1 MRQSSRPA
9 PVSDLS
15 DLSGT
20 QAVTHGH
27 AAAGI
32 DDPARRRFLQW
43 SALAVAAGFL
53 RFPLEAAASEA
64 GKVGA
69 VPLQDVRLKPSLFL
83 DSLLVNRRYLFEL
96 EPDRLLCN
104 FLKYAGLPPKGES
117 YGGWEGDTIS
127 GHTLGHYLSALSRL
141 HAQTGDAEAGRRI
154 DYIVSELARAQA
166 ADKDGYVGGFTRKN
180 DQGEVEGGKQ
190 VMEDVRRGTIKGSKF
205 NLNGSWS
212 PLYTQHKLFA
222 GLLDANAMAG
232 NRQAMD
238 VLVPMAGYFA
248 GVFDALDHAQMQQ
261 LLDTEFGGLNES
273 YLELGAR
280 TGQARWIG
288 IGKRLRHEKVVDP
301 AIAGHDALPHI
312 HANTQIP
319 KFIGEARRFEVAG
332 DADAAAAARFFWETV
347 TAHYSYVIGGNAD
360 REYFQQPDTIA
371 AFLTEQT
378 CEHCN
383 SYNML
388 KLTRHLYQW
397 TPQARYFDYYERTL
411 HNHTMAAQHPATGM
425 FTYMMPMIAGGER
438 GFSDRFDSFWC
449 CVGTGMEAHAQF
461 GDSIYWHDAQSL
473 YVNLYIPSVL
483 DWKERDFA
491 LDLDSGV
498 PDNGK
503 VRLQV
508 RRAGAKAPRR
518 LLLRVPGWSEGR
530 YRVRVNGAAQSGK
543 AMDGY
548 VVVERAWK
556 AGDVVEAEFATP
568 LRLEHAAGDADSVV
582 VMRGPLA
589 LAADLGPVGEPYDA
603 PDPALV
609 ADASPLSGFAELPEP
624 GTYLASTSRPEGLTF
639 VPFYAQHDRRSA
651 LYLKRMD
658 PAQWAQ
664 ESERR
669 QRQKAAFE
677 AMQASAVDVIRFGDD
692 ASEKAH
698 KLTSDTSF
706 GGEYRRQKCRDVRGK
721 GFVEFEMKGSERPL
735 ALRLRFWGSDKGRFN
750 ILVNGKQAVEVTVER
765 GQMIDF
771 VDRDYALP
779 HELTRAAKMLT
790 FRFEPQHGDTAGPL
804 FGGWLVPA

>member
-1 MRQSSRPA
+1 MPPSASSAARA
-9 PVSDLS
+9 PC
-15 DLSGT
+15 
-20 QAVTHGH
+20 THADH
-27 AAAGI
+27 AHGI

-43 SALAVAAGFL
+43 SALAVAAGLL

-64 GKVGA
+64 GRVSA

-83 DSLLVNRRYLFEL
+83 DSLRVNRGYLFEL

-127 GHTLGHYLSALSRL
+127 GHTLGHYLSALSQL
-141 HAQTGDAEAGRRI
+141 QAQTGDAEAARRI
-154 DYIVSELARAQA
+154 DYIVAELARAQA
-166 ADKDGYVGGFTRKN
+166 ADRDGYVGGFTRKN
-180 DQGEVEGGKQ
+180 EQGEIEGGKQ
-190 VMEDVRRGTIKGSKF
+190 VMEEVRRGIIKGGKF
-205 NLNGSWS
+205 SLNGSWS

-222 GLLDANAMAG
+222 GLLDAQALAG
-232 NRQAMD
+232 NPQALQ
-238 VLVPMAGYFA
+238 VLLPMAGYFA

-273 YLELGAR
+273 FLELGAR
-280 TGQARWIG
+280 TGDPRWIA
-288 IGKRLRHEKVVDP
+288 IGKRLRHEKVIDP
-301 AIAGHDALPHI
+301 ASAGQDALPHI

-319 KFIGEARRFEVAG
+319 KFIGEARQFEVAG

-360 REYFQQPDTIA
+360 REYFQEPDTIA

-411 HNHTMAAQHPATGM
+411 HNHTMAAQHPGTGM
-425 FTYMMPMIAGGER
+425 FAYMMPMIAGGARE
-438 GFSDRFDSFWC
+438 FSGRFDAFWC

-483 DWKERDFA
+483 DWKQRDFA
-491 LDLDSGV
+491 LELDSGV
-498 PDNGK
+498 PDHGR
-503 VRLQV
+503 VRLKV
-508 RRAGAKAPRR
+508 RRAGAGAPRR
-518 LLLRVPGWSEGR
+518 LLLRVPGWSQGR
-530 YRVRVNGAAQSGK
+530 FRVRVNGATQA
-543 AMDGY
+543 ARAVDGY
-548 VVVERAWK
+548 VVLARAWK
-556 AGDVVEAEFATP
+556 AGDLIEAEFDMP
-568 LRLEHAAGDADSVV
+568 LRLEHAAGDAESVV

-589 LAADLGPVGEPYDA
+589 LAADLGPVSEPYDA

-609 ADASPLSGFAELPEP
+609 ADASPLSGFVALPEP
-624 GTYLASTSRPEGLTF
+624 GHYRAGSSRPQGLTF
-639 VPFYAQHDRRSA
+639 VPFYAQHERRSA

-658 PAQWAQ
+658 AAQWQ
-664 ESERR
+664 RESERR
-669 QRQKAAFE
+669 RERQAAFE
-677 AMQASAVDVIRFGDD
+677 AMQASAIDLIRFGDE
-692 ASEKAH
+692 ASEQAH
-698 KLTSDTSF
+698 RLSSDTSF

-721 GFVEFEMKGSERPL
+721 GFVEFEMKGSEQPL
-735 ALRLRFWGSDKGRFN
+735 VLRLRFWGSDKGRFN
-750 ILVNGKQAVEVTVER
+750 ILVNGQLAVEVQVER
-765 GQMIDF
+765 GEVIDF
-771 VDRDYALP
+771 VDRDYPLP
-779 HELTRAAKMLT
+779 ARLTRGAGVLR
-790 FRFEPQHGDTAGPL
+790 FRFEPQQGDTAGPL
-804 FGGWLVPA
+804 FGGWLIRAQV

>member
-1 MRQSSRPA
+1 MPTA
-9 PVSDLS
+9 I
-15 DLSGT
+15 G
-20 QAVTHGH
+20 
-27 AAAGI
+27 
-32 DDPARRRFLQW
+32 DPARRRFLQW
-43 SALAVAAGFL
+43 SALAVAAGLL
-53 RFPLEAAASEA
+53 RFPLEAAAAEA
-64 GKVGA
+64 GKVVA
-69 VPLQDVRLKPSLFL
+69 VPLQDVKLKPSLFL
-83 DSLLVNRRYLFEL
+83 DSLLTNRRYLFEL

-127 GHTLGHYLSALSRL
+127 GHTLGHYLSALSKL
-141 HAQTGDAEAGRRI
+141 HAQTGDAEAKRRI
-154 DYIVSELARAQA
+154 DHIVAELARAQA

-180 DQGEVEGGKQ
+180 DQGGIESGKS
-190 VMEDVRRGTIKGSKF
+190 VMEDVRRGVINGSKF

-222 GLLDANAMAG
+222 GLLDAHALAG
-232 NRQAMD
+232 SAQALQ

-273 YLELGAR
+273 YIELGAR
-280 TGQARWIG
+280 TGEPRWIA
-288 IGKRLRHEKVVDP
+288 IGKRLRHEKVIDP
-301 AIAGHDALPHI
+301 AAAGRDELPHI

-319 KFIGEARRFEVAG
+319 KFIGEARQFEVAG

-360 REYFQQPDTIA
+360 REYFQQPDTTA

-425 FTYMMPMIAGGER
+425 FTYMTPMIAGGQRE
-438 GFSDRFDSFWC
+438 FSDKFDSFWC

-461 GDSIYWHDAQSL
+461 GDSIYWSDAQSL
-473 YVNLYIPSVL
+473 YVNLYIPSTL
-483 DWKERDFA
+483 DWKARDFA
-491 LDLDSGV
+491 LELDSGV

-503 VRLQV
+503 VRL
-508 RRAGAKAPRR
+508 RILRSGDKAPKR
-518 LLLRVPGWSEGR
+518 LALRVPGWCEGR
-530 YRVRVNGAAQSGK
+530 FGLRVNGKAQR
-543 AMDGY
+543 AQADANGY
-548 VVVERAWK
+548 LVLERAWK
-556 AGDVVEAEFATP
+556 TGDLIEAEFATP
-568 LRLEHAAGDADSVV
+568 LRLESAPGDADTVV

-589 LAADLGPVGEPYDA
+589 LAADLGPVEQDYDA

-609 ADASPLSGFAELPEP
+609 ADASPLAGFAELPEP
-624 GTYLASTSRPEGLTF
+624 GRYLASSSRPQGLTF
-639 VPFYAQHDRRSA
+639 VPFYAQYDRRSA
-651 LYLKRMD
+651 LYLRRMD
-658 PAQWAQ
+658 SAQWTR

-669 QRQKAAFE
+669 RQQKAAFA
-677 AMQASAVDVIRFGDD
+677 AMQASAVDMIQFGDD

-698 KLTSDTSF
+698 ALSSDTSF
-706 GGEYRRQKCRDVRGK
+706 GGAYRRQKCRDVRGK
-721 GFVEFEMKGSERPL
+721 GFVEFRMKGDARPL

-750 ILVNGKQAVEVTVER
+750 ILVNGKLAVEVTVER
-765 GQMIDF
+765 GQVIDF
-771 VDRDYALP
+771 VDHDYPLP
-779 HELTRAAKMLT
+779 HALTGDAKVLT

-804 FGGWLVPA
+804 FGGWLIPA

>member
-1 MRQSSRPA
+1 MRSSVPPVPA
-9 PVSDLS
+9 SDTPCL
-15 DLSGT
+15 
-20 QAVTHGH
+20 QAAHVHA

-53 RFPLEAAASEA
+53 RFPLEAAATEA
-64 GKVGA
+64 GKVQA
-69 VPLQDVRLKPSLFL
+69 VPLGNVRLKPSLFL
-83 DSLLVNRRYLFEL
+83 DSVLTNRRYLFEL

-127 GHTLGHYLSALSRL
+127 GHTLGHYLSALSKL
-141 HAQTGDAEAGRRI
+141 HAQTGDADARQRI
-154 DYIVSELARAQA
+154 DYIVAELARAQA

-180 DQGEVEGGKQ
+180 DKGGIEGGKQ
-190 VMEDVRRGTIKGSKF
+190 VMEEVRRGIIKGSKF

-222 GLLDANAMAG
+222 GLLDAHALAG
-232 NRQAMD
+232 NRQALE

-273 YLELGAR
+273 YIELGAR
-280 TGQARWIG
+280 TGDPRWTAV
-288 IGKRLRHEKVVDP
+288 GKRLRHEKVVDP
-301 AIAGHDALPHI
+301 AIAGRDALPHI

-319 KFIGEARRFEVAG
+319 KFIGEARQFEVAG
-332 DADAAAAARFFWETV
+332 DADSAAAARFFWETV

-411 HNHTMAAQHPATGM
+411 HNHTMAAQHPGTGM
-425 FTYMMPMIAGGER
+425 FTYMTPMIAGGRRE
-438 GFSDRFDSFWC
+438 FSEKFDSFWC

-461 GDSIYWHDAQSL
+461 GDSIFWHDAQSL
-473 YVNLYIPSVL
+473 YVNLYIPSAL
-483 DWKERDFA
+483 DWPERDLA
-491 LDLDSGV
+491 LDLDSGLPV
-498 PDNGK
+498 DGK
-503 VRLQV
+503 VRLRV
-508 RRAGAKAPRR
+508 ARIGEKTPRR
-518 LLLRVPGWSEGR
+518 WCLRVPAWCEGR
-530 YRVRVNGAAQSGK
+530 YALRINGAPRKAQAGE
-543 AMDGY
+543 GY
-548 VVVERAWK
+548 IVLERAWK
-556 AGDVVEAEFATP
+556 AGDTIDLEFAMP
-568 LRLEHAAGDADSVV
+568 LRLEPAPGDPDTVV
-582 VMRGPLA
+582 VMRGALA
-589 LAADLGPVGEPYDA
+589 LAADLGPAGEPYDA

-609 ADASPLSGFAELPEP
+609 ADASPLSGFAERPAP
-624 GTYLASTSRPEGLTF
+624 ATYLASTTRPEGLTF
-639 VPFYAQHDRRSA
+639 MPFYSQYERRSA
-651 LYLKRMD
+651 LYFKRMD
-658 PAQWAQ
+658 SARWVR

-669 QRQKAAFE
+669 LEQKAAFE
-677 AMQASAVDVIRFGDD
+677 AMQASAVDSIRFGDE

-698 KLTSDTSF
+698 GLTSDTSF

-721 GFVEFEMKGSERPL
+721 GFVEFEMKGSDRPL

-750 ILVNGKQAVEVTVER
+750 ILVNGTLAVEVQVER
-765 GQMIDF
+765 GQVIDF
-771 VDRDYALP
+771 VDRDYPLP
-779 HELTRAAKMLT
+779 IALTRDAKTLK

-804 FGGWLVPA
+804 FGGWLVHA

>member
-1 MRQSSRPA
+1 MRQPTRPL
-9 PVSDLS
+9 PVSDCAATHAH
-15 DLSGT
+15 DVTSGI
-20 QAVTHGH
+20 G
-27 AAAGI
+27 
-32 DDPARRRFLQW
+32 DPARRRFLQW

-64 GKVGA
+64 GKVSA

-83 DSLLVNRRYLFEL
+83 DSLQTNRRYLVEL

-104 FLKYAGLPPKGES
+104 FLKYAGLTPKGES

-127 GHTLGHYLSALSRL
+127 GHTLGHYLSALSKL
-141 HAQTGDAEAGRRI
+141 YAQTGDAEAKQRI
-154 DYIVSELARAQA
+154 DHIVAELARAQA

-180 DQGEVEGGKQ
+180 DKGEVEGGKL
-190 VMEDVRRGTIKGSKF
+190 VMEDVRRGVIKGSKF

-232 NRQAMD
+232 NQQALE
-238 VLVPMAGYFA
+238 VLVPVAAYFA
-248 GVFDALDHAQMQQ
+248 GVFDALDHTQMQQ

-273 YLELGAR
+273 YIELGAR
-280 TGQARWIG
+280 TGQTRWIE
-288 IGKRLRHEKVVDP
+288 IGKRLRHEKVIDP
-301 AIAGHDALPHI
+301 AIAGQDALPHI

-319 KFIGEARRFEVAG
+319 KFIGEARQFEVAG
-332 DADAAAAARFFWETV
+332 DADSAAAARFFWETV

-411 HNHTMAAQHPATGM
+411 HNHTMAAQHPGTGM
-425 FTYMMPMIAGGER
+425 FTYMTPMIAGGGREY
-438 GFSDRFDSFWC
+438 SDKFDSFWC

-473 YVNLYIPSVL
+473 YVNLYIPSTL
-483 DWKERDFA
+483 DWKERNFA

-503 VRLQV
+503 VRLQIQ
-508 RRAGAKAPRR
+508 RAGAQAPRR

-530 YRVRVNGAAQSGK
+530 YSVRVNGTKQSGK
-543 AMDGY
+543 AIDGY
-548 VVVERAWK
+548 IVLERGWK
-556 AGDVVEAEFATP
+556 AGDVIEVEFATP

-589 LAADLGPVGEPYDA
+589 LAADLGPSNEPYDA

-609 ADASPLSGFAELPEP
+609 ADVSPLSGFSELPEP
-624 GTYLASTSRPEGLTF
+624 GTYLASTSRPQGLTF
-639 VPFYAQHDRRSA
+639 VPFYSQYDRRSA
-651 LYLKRMD
+651 LYLRRMD
-658 PAQWAQ
+658 PAQWTR
-664 ESERR
+664 ESERKR
-669 QRQKAAFE
+669 EQKAAFE
-677 AMQASAVDVIRFGDD
+677 AMQASAVDVIQFGDE

-698 KLTSDTSF
+698 KLSSDTSF

-721 GFVEFEMKGSERPL
+721 GFVEFEMKGSEKPL

-750 ILVNGKQAVEVTVER
+750 ILVNGTLAVEVEVER
-765 GQMIDF
+765 GQVIDF
-771 VDRDYALP
+771 IDRDYPLP
-779 HELTRAAKMLT
+779 PALTRGAKTLT
-790 FRFEPQHGDTAGPL
+790 LRFEPQHGDTAGPL
-804 FGGWLVPA
+804 FGGWLIPA